1 MRTIQSYTCTNICRP
16 LNVTTLFYC
25 TVIINDSSCVVV
37 LVKQIILKF
46 RVADQTTGCL
56 DTSNH
61 SLIVELWSTFSVST
75 LQSHNTVKYKQV
87 QYAVEKKLSRFKIP
101 ALFYFLV

>member
-1 MRTIQSYTCTNICRP
+1 MI
-16 LNVTTLFYC
+16 
-25 TVIINDSSCVVV
+25 V
-37 LVKQIILKF
+37 LVKQIVLKF
-46 RVADQTTGCL
+46 KVADQTIDCL
-56 DTSNH
+56 DTNNH

-87 QYAVEKKLSRFKIP
+87 QYAVEKKLLRFKTP